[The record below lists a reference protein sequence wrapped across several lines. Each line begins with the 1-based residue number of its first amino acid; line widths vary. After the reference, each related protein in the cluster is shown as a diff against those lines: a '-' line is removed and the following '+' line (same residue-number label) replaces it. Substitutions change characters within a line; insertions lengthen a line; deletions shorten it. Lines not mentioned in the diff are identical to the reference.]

1 MFFFRRILLNLLT
14 SDSGKETEDG
24 EGELK
29 EGEARNGGR
38 NEGRNGGKGE
48 GKENT
53 LAKVS

>member
-14 SDSGKETEDG
+14 SDSGKETEED

-29 EGEARNGGR
+29 ERENGK
-38 NEGRNGGKGE
+38 NGN

>member
-29 EGEARNGGR
+29 EGEARNGGKG
-38 NEGRNGGKGE
+38 EGRNGGKGE

>member
-14 SDSGKETEDG
+14 SDSGKETEEG

-29 EGEARNGGR
+29 EN
-38 NEGRNGGKGE
+38 GRNG

-53 LAKVS
+53 LAKIS

>member
-14 SDSGKETEDG
+14 SDSGKETEEG

-29 EGEARNGGR
+29 EGENGRTG
-38 NEGRNGGKGE
+38 

>member
-14 SDSGKETEDG
+14 SDSGKETEEG

-29 EGEARNGGR
+29 DG
-38 NEGRNGGKGE
+38 EGRNGGKGE

>member
-14 SDSGKETEDG
+14 SDSGKETEEG

-29 EGEARNGGR
+29 EGEN
-38 NEGRNGGKGE
+38 GRNG